1 MPDEKMENE
10 INELYDYFISKSDE
24 EIEKGINELYD
35 YFINLGVD
43 FDTLLKFNSLCIERA
58 IRSVN
63 NERV

>member
-1 MPDEKMENE
+1 MPDEL
-10 INELYDYFISKSDE
+10 LYALKIHSKSNE
-24 EIEKGINELYD
+24 EIEKEIIELYD

-63 NERV
+63 NKRV

>member
-1 MPDEKMENE
+1 MPDEFLYALE
-10 INELYDYFISKSDE
+10 IHLKSDE
-24 EIEKGINELYD
+24 EIEKEIIELYD

>member
-35 YFINLGVD
+35 YFINLGAE
-43 FDTLLKFNSLCIERA
+43 FDKLIAFHSLCIEQT
-58 IRSVN
+58 IRSMNKWV
-63 NERV
+63 

>member
-1 MPDEKMENE
+1 MPDEF
-10 INELYDYFISKSDE
+10 LYALQIYLKSDE
-24 EIEKGINELYD
+24 EIEKEIIELYD

-63 NERV
+63 EES

>member
-1 MPDEKMENE
+1 MPDEFLYALE
-10 INELYDYFISKSDE
+10 IYLKSNE
-24 EIEKGINELYD
+24 EIEKEIIELYD

>member
-1 MPDEKMENE
+1 MPDEF
-10 INELYDYFISKSDE
+10 LYALKIYSKTDE
-24 EIEKGINELYD
+24 EIEKEIIELYD

-63 NERV
+63 EGV

>member
-1 MPDEKMENE
+1 MPDEL
-10 INELYDYFISKSDE
+10 LYALKIHSKSD
-24 EIEKGINELYD
+24 
-35 YFINLGVD
+35 VD

>member
-1 MPDEKMENE
+1 MPDELLYALK
-10 INELYDYFISKSDE
+10 INSKSDE
-24 EIEKGINELYD
+24 EIEKEIIKLYD

-63 NERV
+63 EGV

>member
-1 MPDEKMENE
+1 MPDEL
-10 INELYDYFISKSDE
+10 LYALKIYSKSNE
-24 EIEKGINELYD
+24 EIEKEIIELYD

-63 NERV
+63 EGV

>member
-1 MPDEKMENE
+1 MPDEF
-10 INELYDYFISKSDE
+10 LYALTIYSKSDE
-24 EIEKGINELYD
+24 EIEKEIIELYD

-63 NERV
+63 EGV

>member
-1 MPDEKMENE
+1 MPDEL
-10 INELYDYFISKSDE
+10 LYALKIYSKADGG
-24 EIEKGINELYD
+24 IEKEIIELYD
-35 YFINLGVD
+35 YFINLGVN

>member
-1 MPDEKMENE
+1 MPDEF
-10 INELYDYFISKSDE
+10 LYALQIHSKSDE
-24 EIEKGINELYD
+24 EIEKEIIELYD

-63 NERV
+63 EGV

>member
-1 MPDEKMENE
+1 MPDEF
-10 INELYDYFISKSDE
+10 LYALQIHSKSDE
-24 EIEKGINELYD
+24 EIEKEIIELYD

-63 NERV
+63 EES

>member
-1 MPDEKMENE
+1 MPDEL
-10 INELYDYFISKSDE
+10 LYALKIYLKSDE
-24 EIEKGINELYD
+24 EIEKEIIELYD

>member
-1 MPDEKMENE
+1 MPDEF
-10 INELYDYFISKSDE
+10 LYALKIYLKSDE
-24 EIEKGINELYD
+24 EIEKEIIELYD

>member
-1 MPDEKMENE
+1 MPDEL
-10 INELYDYFISKSDE
+10 LYALKIYLKSDE
-24 EIEKGINELYD
+24 EIEKEIIELYD

-63 NERV
+63 EGV

>member
-1 MPDEKMENE
+1 MPDEF
-10 INELYDYFISKSDE
+10 LYALTIHSKSDE
-24 EIEKGINELYD
+24 EIEKEIIELYD

-63 NERV
+63 EGV

>member
-10 INELYDYFISKSDE
+10 
-24 EIEKGINELYD
+24 INELYD